1 MAAYIKASADTTST
15 STAYVSLRGM
25 GSYSAET
32 RSLEWIFTD
41 PNGNEKTFK
50 DNDIVNNASQTPD
63 KTITGLAAG
72 TTYTITAH
80 VYVHIGGSTWWDS
93 YFDEFQDGSTAKITT
108 KEDTPE
114 IKIVKQMQNA
124 IYVQVNP
131 LAAQS
136 WGRYVKWAYKKS
148 SNSSYTNAYT
158 GTSCTIAKD
167 KTYGADYIFN
177 NLDRNTSYTLRAT
190 IYKFSSDN
198 TSSTKQITI
207 TSSTASLS
215 PQLTCT
221 TSSQTSL
228 TFKLSS
234 VTAYDTDTQKVY
246 WYYRKNGDTN
256 WIDSGLVTTILK
268 KENSV
273 ENNTITGLN
282 PDTRYDIYVEIKK
295 TTAMFDG
302 TYPILCK
309 QSFSSSTY
317 RTKEGASVSAN
328 ANGSFSIYAQLINLD
343 TSQQVTRYVK
353 WECYDENDNLLETSN
368 PYAFSSS
375 QIVDTNSPSYGI
387 RGLAQGTKYKI
398 KALVTIGSASATPT
412 YPFGP
417 DAATTSSY
425 NNFTLN
431 TAAANACNNH
441 GLTSAFTSTEWNRLV
456 EAVNEVI
463 GGKGWNWE
471 TNSGQGAT
479 LSAANTKVT
488 SSNTEKILYASMF
501 NSLRYNIGA
510 HYNTGISKVSP
521 EDIVYGAYFVGGSIN
536 GSNVVGVVPALNG
549 LINNAQIHFTAPS

>member
-1 MAAYIKASADTTST
+1 MASIEVVSIAKTS
-15 STAYVSLRGM
+15 VKVRIIGM
-25 GSYSAET
+25 SESYSGNT
-32 RSLEWIFTD
+32 RYIHWYLGSISD
-41 PNGNEKTFK
+41 SNEQKPSVEVQGSPSTGG
-50 DNDIVNNASQTPD
+50 D
-63 KTITGLAAG
+63 KTITGLTAG
-72 TTYTITAH
+72 TTYTILATVNAAGWSQASPLGSVSVTTTA
-80 VYVHIGGSTWWDS
+80 
-93 YFDEFQDGSTAKITT
+93 E
-108 KEDTPE
+108 ELTPE
-114 IKIVKQMQNA
+114 IKIVKRMQNA

-131 LAAQS
+131 LTARS

-148 SNSSYTNAYT
+148 SDSSYTNAYT

-256 WIDSGLVTTILK
+256 WIDSRLVTTILK

-309 QSFSSSTY
+309 QSFSSATY
-317 RTKEGASVSAN
+317 KTKAGASIIAN
-328 ANGSFSIYAQLINLD
+328 AQGPFSIYVNLTNLD
-343 TSQQVTRYVK
+343 TTQSVTRYVK
-353 WECYDENDNLLETSN
+353 WECCDENGNSLKTSGS
-368 PYAFSSS
+368 YAFTSS
-375 QIVDTNSPSYGI
+375 QVVDTNSPTYGI
-387 RGLAQGTKYKI
+387 RGLAQGTKYNI
-398 KALVTIGSASATPT
+398 KAAVTVSGTTYNFGPKSATT
-412 YPFGP
+412 VSNGNFKLTDEE
-417 DAATTSSY
+417 DAAFRNRGKTKVFKVSRW
-425 NNFTLN
+425 NELVN
-431 TAAANACNNH
+431 TASNMI
-441 GLTSAFTSTEWNRLV
+441 S
-456 EAVNEVI
+456 
-463 GGKGWNWE
+463 GKGWTWDTDSN
-471 TNSGQGAT
+471 QGAT
-479 LSAANTKVT
+479 LTAAETKVST
-488 SSNTEKILYASMF
+488 SDPKLYASKF

-510 HYNTGISKVSP
+510 HYSTRINKVSP
-521 EDIVYGAYFVGGSIN
+521 GDIVYGAYFVGGTVN
-536 GSNVVGVVPALNG
+536 GSTVVGLIPALNG
-549 LINNAQIHFTAPS
+549 LMDSEQIFFTAPS